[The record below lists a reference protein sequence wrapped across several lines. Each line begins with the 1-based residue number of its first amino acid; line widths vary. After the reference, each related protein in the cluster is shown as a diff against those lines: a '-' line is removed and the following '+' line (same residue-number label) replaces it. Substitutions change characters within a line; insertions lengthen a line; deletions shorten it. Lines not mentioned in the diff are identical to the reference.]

1 MQDMLQSDPLGA
13 GTTIP
18 DLSSGLGEP
27 IDVLADG
34 AAAPE
39 IQSMLDI
46 FHGYLPVFI
55 VAFIVTL
62 LSTPIMRWLAHANGV
77 IDKPDA
83 TRKLHKAPVAYLGGA
98 AVFLGVLA
106 GFVLSL
112 LGERLNVFGASAE
125 SELFSFHHSLYNQ
138 KAIPFSIIAGM
149 TIIMLTGLVDDI
161 IGISPR
167 IKIAGQLVAAAA
179 LAMDDVGVK
188 VAQGVLAPIGR
199 LIGNTE
205 LVYSLQVPISIPI
218 MGGEHITLDLIY
230 WTGTAIIAI
239 GILGAC
245 NASNLIDGLDGL
257 LSGVTT
263 IVVTG
268 LLILALMLAQGE
280 NGLLNGGDGIL
291 DASRIVLCLAVG
303 GACLGFLPHN
313 FKPASIFLGDAGSQ
327 LLGYLTIVIIFTL
340 GDTGRTDLV
349 VAGLI
354 IYALPIIDTTLAIV
368 RRKIAGISISAADH
382 HHLHHM
388 LKRAVGVMP
397 AVFLLYGTTLV
408 FAALGIFVSIGR
420 DRVAYSFALIFA
432 SFIGVTAV
440 KIATR
445 RHVEAPEGATPMQT
459 PSRAKSTPE
468 DAPMAPT
475 PDPAR

>member
-1 MQDMLQSDPLGA
+1 MQDATQTDPLSS
-13 GTTIP
+13 GTTLP
-18 DLSSGLGEP
+18 DLSGGLAT
-27 IDVLADG
+27 L
-34 AAAPE
+34 PE
-39 IQSMLDI
+39 SSPASPEVQSLIDI

-55 VAFIVTL
+55 VAFVVTL
-62 LSTPIMRWLAHANGV
+62 LATPIMRALAHANGV
-77 IDKPDA
+77 VDKPDA

-98 AVFLGVLA
+98 AVFLGVL
-106 GFVLSL
+106 GGITLSL
-112 LGERLNVFGASAE
+112 FGASLNIFGE
-125 SELFSFHHSLYNQ
+125 GENV
-138 KAIPFSIIAGM
+138 AIYIEHASVYAQETIPLSIIVGM
-149 TIIMLTGLVDDI
+149 TVIMLTGLIDDI
-161 IGISPR
+161 VGISPR
-167 IKIAGQLVAAAA
+167 IKIAGQLFAAAA
-179 LAMDDVGVK
+179 LAMEDVGVK
-188 VAQGVLAPIGR
+188 VAQGVLAPLGN
-199 LIGNTE
+199 LIGNAD
-205 LVYSLQVPISIPI
+205 LVYSLQIPIAIPI
-218 MGGEHITLDLIY
+218 MGGEHITIDLIY

-263 IVVTG
+263 IVISG
-268 LLILALMLAQGE
+268 LLILSLMLAQGD
-280 NGLLNGGDGIL
+280 DGIL
-291 DASRIVLCLAVG
+291 DAPRIVLCLAVA

-327 LLGYLTIVIIFTL
+327 LLGYLTIVVIFTL

-368 RRKIAGISISAADH
+368 RRKMAGLSISAADH

-388 LKRAVGVMP
+388 LKRAVGVVP
-397 AVFLLYGTTLV
+397 AVLLLYGISLV

-420 DRVAYSFALIFA
+420 DRVAYSFALVFA

-440 KIATR
+440 KIATKDR
-445 RHVEAPEGATPMQT
+445 AEAPEAAALRTKKSAP
-459 PSRAKSTPE
+459 PSQGQSPSVT
-468 DAPMAPT
+468 PT